1 MCRIR
6 FTADITHYTPTAPAT
21 LANFMNRNAKTVA
34 RRHTAANNRCAIR
47 AHYYA
52 VIRPAR
58 SGKIERT
65 CTHMRFQLGRTAQMR
80 ETERFRIDGPAPN
93 ENGQATSSPA
103 VSVESGVNVDH
114 QALPQ

>member
-52 VIRPAR
+52 VI
-58 SGKIERT
+58 
-65 CTHMRFQLGRTAQMR
+65 
-80 ETERFRIDGPAPN
+80 
-93 ENGQATSSPA
+93 
-103 VSVESGVNVDH
+103 
-114 QALPQ
+114 

>member
-34 RRHTAANNRCAIR
+34 RRHTAANNRFAIR

-65 CTHMRFQLGRTAQMR
+65 CTHMRFQLGRTVQMR
-80 ETERFRIDGPAPN
+80 ENERFRIDGPAPN
-93 ENGQATSSPA
+93 DNGQATYTPHSA
-103 VSVESGVNVDH
+103 VE
-114 QALPQ
+114 